1 MKNFLILTNEKKDPG
16 LRISK
21 HIQEYIEKSGGT
33 SYRMCDFTRD
43 IQENI
48 SCITE
53 DTQCVVVLGGDGT
66 MLHAARLI
74 VPHDLPMVGVNLG
87 TLGFLTEIELQ
98 NLYEGLDCLLKDE
111 FQVEKRSMLKGTVI
125 HHDQETYHL
134 SALND
139 IVITRSGFSRI
150 ISLRIMVNG
159 KFLDDFSADGVIIST
174 PTGSTG
180 YNLSAG
186 GPVVNPKANVILV
199 TPVCPHSLH
208 AKSMVLSQEDEIEIY
223 LENVRE
229 NQLEEAYIT
238 FDGQVAQKLHPGDR
252 IKVRNSDKMAKV
264 IKVNGDSF
272 YETLRVKV
280 GGNHEEK

>member
-21 HIQEYIEKSGGT
+21 HIQEYIERSGGT

-98 NLYEGLDCLLKDE
+98 NLYEGLDCLLKDK

>member
-1 MKNFLILTNEKKDPG
+1 MKNFLILTNEKKDPR

-21 HIQEYIEKSGGT
+21 HIQEYIERSGGT

-53 DTQCVVVLGGDGT
+53 DTQCVIVLGGDGT

>member
-21 HIQEYIEKSGGT
+21 HIQEYIERSGGT

-53 DTQCVVVLGGDGT
+53 DTQCVIVLGGDGT

-74 VPHDLPMVGVNLG
+74 VPYDLPMVGVNLG

-159 KFLDDFSADGVIIST
+159 KFLDDFSADGVILST

-238 FDGQVAQKLHPGDR
+238 FDGQVAQKLQPGDR
-252 IKVRNSDKMAKV
+252 IKVKNSDKMAKV

>member
-1 MKNFLILTNEKKDPG
+1 
-16 LRISK
+16 
-21 HIQEYIEKSGGT
+21 
-33 SYRMCDFTRD
+33 MCDFTRD

>member
-21 HIQEYIEKSGGT
+21 HIQEYIERSGGT